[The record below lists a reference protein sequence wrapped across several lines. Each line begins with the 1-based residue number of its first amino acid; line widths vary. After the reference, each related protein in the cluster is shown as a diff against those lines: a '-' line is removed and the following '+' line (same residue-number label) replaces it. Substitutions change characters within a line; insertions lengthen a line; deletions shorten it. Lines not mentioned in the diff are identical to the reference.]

1 VTEQGNKPSESI
13 WKRLAR
19 VFTSTIFGG
28 LFYSIWLAFFLL
40 LSPVDGAQ
48 ETVLWLVSPII
59 TAIGFASGI
68 MVYDHFSHS
77 TKLPFIRLV
86 SWPLVG
92 CIIGAVIV
100 YWFGPMLIVFSM
112 LALGAVSVAVRE
124 FFWQG
129 R

>member
-1 VTEQGNKPSESI
+1 MIEPGNKQDEPI

-19 VFTSTIFGG
+19 ILTSTLFGG
-28 LFYSIWLAFFLL
+28 LFYSTWLSVFLL
-40 LSPVDGAQ
+40 LSPDGVGL
-48 ETVLWLVSPII
+48 ETALWLVSPII

-68 MVYDHFSHS
+68 IVYNHFSRS
-77 TKLPFIRLV
+77 ARLPFIKLV

-92 CIIGAVIV
+92 CIIGASVV

-112 LALGAVSVAVRE
+112 LALGTISVAARE
-124 FFWQG
+124 LFSA